1 MKTVLVRID
10 DRLIHGQ
17 VVVGW
22 TRSTGVTCI
31 LVVDDKTAKDKIQCS
46 LLRMATPVGV
56 KAEILTVEDTV
67 AKIKADAWQGE
78 KVMILARGPQTILDL
93 INRGIEISN
102 VNIGNVRSA
111 EGRDQLVSHVYAT
124 PQEVEVWKELDR
136 KNVKMSAQ
144 ILPDQAKFDLNDALK
159 KMES

>member
-31 LVVDDKTAKDKIQCS
+31 LVVDDKTAQDKIQCS
-46 LLRMATPVGV
+46 FLRMATPVGV
-56 KAEILTVEDTV
+56 KAEILTLETAV
-67 AKIKADAWQGE
+67 AKIKADAFKGE
-78 KVMILARGPQTILDL
+78 TVMILVRGPQTILDL
-93 INRGIEISN
+93 INQGIEIPSI
-102 VNIGNVRSA
+102 NIGNVRSM
-111 EGRDQLVSHVYAT
+111 EGRDKLVTHVYAT
-124 PQEVEVWKELDR
+124 PDEVKVWKELDK

-159 KMES
+159 NL